1 MPPTHLL
8 RYASAAA
15 AAATTAAA
23 RIAQAD
29 GCPIKSNKPSGGGG
43 CPIKGSNN
51 MPATPQQAKAP
62 GQTTNLDTKR
72 EASTIPQ
79 KGGTQTWQYPS
90 PQMFWNALVRKDKA
104 DGAEETDM
112 DTVVAVHNTMNE
124 ATWSKILEWEKLRE
138 GPPPELVRFTGRPHD
153 LSPKA
158 LLKIYVF
165 GHPKPFDR
173 HDWVVS
179 RGDEERRYVIDYY
192 SDEGLASKDE
202 RPRTMHDYAA
212 LKSIAVDARP
222 ALDSVG
228 ALLDRV
234 VHMPSLRSAGEAS
247 PALPLR
253 PPSSMKED
261 PRAMIR
267 EKCSSRAKALSK
279 CGDDEKTC
287 ADAAIALQH
296 CVASVVCPVEA
307 EAFREAA
314 VSNKNAEQ
322 AYQAMDA
329 ALDAWSAQNGSVLS
343 ERPD

>member
-1 MPPTHLL
+1 
-8 RYASAAA
+8 
-15 AAATTAAA
+15 
-23 RIAQAD
+23 
-29 GCPIKSNKPSGGGG
+29 
-43 CPIKGSNN
+43 
-51 MPATPQQAKAP
+51 
-62 GQTTNLDTKR
+62 
-72 EASTIPQ
+72 
-79 KGGTQTWQYPS
+79 
-90 PQMFWNALVRKDKA
+90 MF
-104 DGAEETDM
+104 
-112 DTVVAVHNTMNE
+112 
-124 ATWSKILEWEKLRE
+124 
-138 GPPPELVRFTGRPHD
+138 
-153 LSPKA
+153 PKCFKY
-158 LLKIYVF
+158 LLKIYIF
-165 GHPKPFDR
+165 GHPRPFDR

-253 PPSSMKED
+253 PPSSMSED

-267 EKCSSRAKALSK
+267 EKCSQRAKALSK
-279 CGDDEKTC
+279 CGEDEKKC

-296 CVASVVCPVEA
+296 CVASVVCPREA

-314 VSNKNAEQ
+314 VSNQNAEQ